1 MAAKRRCH
9 ILLRGE
15 DDLAS
20 VPLLADKLANAMA
33 QFTKLIVDL
42 SEAQFIDSS
51 TIKTIVTAKRAADT
65 ADRHFNLVLG
75 TAAVVEMALKLS
87 GVLPELNHVAT
98 LDEALGA
105 P

>member
-1 MAAKRRCH
+1 MAAGTSGA
-9 ILLRGE
+9 LRLSPPVA
-15 DDLAS
+15 LAID
-20 VPLLADKLANAMA
+20 VFA
-33 QFTKLIVDL
+33 FVDL

>member
-1 MAAKRRCH
+1 VAAGTSGA
-9 ILLRGE
+9 LRLRPPVA
-15 DDLAS
+15 LAID
-20 VPLLADKLANAMA
+20 VFA
-33 QFTKLIVDL
+33 FVDL

-75 TAAVVEMALKLS
+75 TAAVVEMALELR
-87 GVLPELNHVAT
+87 GVLPELNHVET
-98 LDEALGA
+98 LDEALAA